1 MFSLSSIHSG
11 VSGNMHKWVYTPRG
25 SAFLWV
31 RREHHATV
39 RPPIM
44 SWAKGMSLSEQFFV
58 QGTRDH
64 IPFLCAKHG
73 LQFYQAIGGMVR
85 VFVLSKVVEW

>member
-1 MFSLSSIHSG
+1 M
-11 VSGNMHKWVYTPRG
+11 
-25 SAFLWV
+25 
-31 RREHHATV
+31 V

-85 VFVLSKVVEW
+85 VFVLSKVVVRFCYQRIVFCWWNGKVLL

>member
-1 MFSLSSIHSG
+1 
-11 VSGNMHKWVYTPRG
+11 MHKWVYTPRG

-31 RREHHATV
+31 KREHHAMV

-44 SWAKGMSLSEQFFV
+44 SWAKGKSLSEQFFV

-85 VFVLSKVVEW
+85 FCYQRIVFCWWNG